1 MPQLALR
8 LDQLAAKRAQHG
20 IGNDTDLANRMGVSP
35 SQLSRVLAGSHAPG
49 QRFVAGMVQL
59 FGPGSFD
66 QLFEIVP
73 D

>member
-1 MPQLALR
+1 MPRVALR
-8 LDQLAAKRAQHG
+8 FDQLAAKRAQYG
-20 IGNDTDLANRMGVSP
+20 ITTDQDLADRIGVSP
-35 SQLSRVLAGSHAPG
+35 PVVSRVLNGDQVPSE
-49 QRFVAGMVQL
+49 RFIAGMVQL